1 MTRRSSPPRL
11 VVRTSV
17 ATLATVAVL
26 LSAVFVVVTL
36 DVRER
41 VRAEVTD
48 KLEARLRVLSALE
61 DRRGDELAS
70 QVAMLAENS
79 TLKAALDIYQSEM
92 ATSKHA
98 NKYELVSTVTRELE
112 KIAARVKPD
121 ILAVTDASGRTV
133 AAAGRLKAAWP
144 DSMPSSDEGSSRFVS
159 LGAGA
164 YRLAGADVVLQDTI
178 LGRLQLGTA
187 LDKEYARELSALSGA
202 ATLIATSETV
212 LTTTL
217 PPAVAASLTPDVLR
231 SLSSSRVARLGDSE
245 YAVRELLQER
255 DAGVY
260 VLDSIDAAS
269 APALMKAGRTI
280 FVMALATFAL
290 AGLASVWLA
299 RTLARPIDSLS
310 RSLEQ
315 MTRERAFDEPL
326 PKTGF
331 SREIDALTASFNEM
345 MSAIRVAEGE
355 TRSAYVGTIRALAM
369 TLDARDP
376 YTAGHSERVSALS
389 VAVGRHMALSEDD
402 VEVLRLGALLHD
414 IGKVGVPDDVLRKPG
429 ALTAE
434 EFEAIKLHP
443 DTRGPH
449 PPQRP
454 VPRAAHP
461 HRRAAPRAA
470 GRQRLSAPVPR
481 RGNPAARPDRPRH
494 RRLRRD
500 DERARLSPGAFDR
513 RGAARAL
520 AVRRRRVRRRSRA
533 GAGRGA
539 AVNRAVLRNRPTS
552 WKRSTGAGHFIERL
566 MTRTLF
572 PTRSVLVACTTVLA
586 LSLAPTR
593 ASAQPPT
600 SEPWAVEAVVSGSS
614 DSHGFDDPFLLF
626 DVTGTGRVR
635 EGLDIIVRPYA
646 HRLTGGDWTFEM
658 YQLQVRY
665 VAPTRVPLRFDAGI
679 IASPLGLNTLELL
692 PSKNPT
698 IGAPF
703 FYFAPLPRF
712 DTRYEGVQL
721 ISGGYP
727 LGAIASSSGAH
738 WDARAGITDQSPTRK
753 RNVLRV
759 PGPCRR
765 TAGPRR
771 RRLHACSREPA
782 SAPASRA
789 ARTASLRLSRRRP
802 QSPERDATMVTVEG
816 EYAIGYTRVT
826 GEWIRDA
833 FDATG
838 RARGRAWIQPDGDA
852 HAHTALVRRR
862 PRQSRLVTGHHTCAG
877 ESSPGR
883 IVR

>member
-1 MTRRSSPPRL
+1 MTRPSSPPRL

-92 ATSKHA
+92 ATSKHT

-112 KIAARVKPD
+112 KIAARVRPD

-164 YRLAGADVVLQDTI
+164 YRLASADVGLQDTI

-231 SLSSSRVARLGDSE
+231 SLSSSRVARLGDGE

-269 APALMKAGRTI
+269 APALLKASRTI
-280 FVMALATFAL
+280 FVMALVTFAV

-331 SREIDALTASFNEM
+331 SREIDALTSSFNEM
-345 MSAIRVAEGE
+345 MSAIRVAEGD

-389 VAVGRHMALSEDD
+389 VAVGRHLGLSEDD

-443 DTRGPH
+443 TLGARILRSVPFLAPH
-449 PPQRP
+449 IPI
-454 VPRAAHP
+454 VELH
-461 HRRAAPRAA
+461 HE
-470 GRQRLSAPVPR
+470 
-481 RGNPAARPDRPRH
+481 RPD
-494 RRLRRD
+494 
-500 DERARLSPGAFDR
+500 
-513 RGAARAL
+513 
-520 AVRRRRVRRRSRA
+520 
-533 GAGRGA
+533 
-539 AVNRAVLRNRPTS
+539 
-552 WKRSTGAGHFIERL
+552 
-566 MTRTLF
+566 
-572 PTRSVLVACTTVLA
+572 
-586 LSLAPTR
+586 
-593 ASAQPPT
+593 
-600 SEPWAVEAVVSGSS
+600 GS
-614 DSHGFDDPFLLF
+614 
-626 DVTGTGRVR
+626 
-635 EGLDIIVRPYA
+635 
-646 HRLTGGDWTFEM
+646 
-658 YQLQVRY
+658 
-665 VAPTRVPLRFDAGI
+665 
-679 IASPLGLNTLELL
+679 
-692 PSKNPT
+692 
-698 IGAPF
+698 
-703 FYFAPLPRF
+703 
-712 DTRYEGVQL
+712 
-721 ISGGYP
+721 GYP
-727 LGAIASSSGAH
+727 HQFRGEEIPLL
-738 WDARAGITDQSPTRK
+738 ARI
-753 RNVLRV
+753 V
-759 PGPCRR
+759 
-765 TAGPRR
+765 
-771 RRLHACSREPA
+771 H
-782 SAPASRA
+782 
-789 ARTASLRLSRRRP
+789 
-802 QSPERDATMVTVEG
+802 VT
-816 EYAIGYTRVT
+816 
-826 GEWIRDA
+826 DA
-833 FDATG
+833 FDAMTSA
-838 RARGRAWIQPDGDA
+838 RAYRGARSTAEALRELWRCAGAEFDA
-852 HAHTALVRRR
+852 EVVQALAGALPSIELSSAIDPRPGSVRLALV
-862 PRQSRLVTGHHTCAG
+862 T
-877 ESSPGR
+877 SSSGS
-883 IVR
+883 

>member
-1 MTRRSSPPRL
+1 VTRPSSPPRL

-92 ATSKHA
+92 ATSKHT

-112 KIAARVKPD
+112 KIAARVRPD

-164 YRLAGADVVLQDTI
+164 YRLASADVGLQDTV

-231 SLSSSRVARLGDSE
+231 SLSSSRVARLGDGE

-269 APALMKAGRTI
+269 APALMKASRTI
-280 FVMALATFAL
+280 FVMALVTFAV

-331 SREIDALTASFNEM
+331 SREIDALTSSFNEM
-345 MSAIRVAEGE
+345 MSAIRVAEGD

-389 VAVGRHMALSEDD
+389 VAVGRHLGLSEDD

-443 DTRGPH
+443 TLGARILRSVPFLAPH
-449 PPQRP
+449 IPI
-454 VPRAAHP
+454 VELH
-461 HRRAAPRAA
+461 HE
-470 GRQRLSAPVPR
+470 
-481 RGNPAARPDRPRH
+481 RPD
-494 RRLRRD
+494 
-500 DERARLSPGAFDR
+500 
-513 RGAARAL
+513 
-520 AVRRRRVRRRSRA
+520 
-533 GAGRGA
+533 
-539 AVNRAVLRNRPTS
+539 
-552 WKRSTGAGHFIERL
+552 
-566 MTRTLF
+566 
-572 PTRSVLVACTTVLA
+572 
-586 LSLAPTR
+586 
-593 ASAQPPT
+593 
-600 SEPWAVEAVVSGSS
+600 GS
-614 DSHGFDDPFLLF
+614 
-626 DVTGTGRVR
+626 
-635 EGLDIIVRPYA
+635 
-646 HRLTGGDWTFEM
+646 
-658 YQLQVRY
+658 
-665 VAPTRVPLRFDAGI
+665 
-679 IASPLGLNTLELL
+679 
-692 PSKNPT
+692 
-698 IGAPF
+698 
-703 FYFAPLPRF
+703 
-712 DTRYEGVQL
+712 
-721 ISGGYP
+721 GYP
-727 LGAIASSSGAH
+727 HQFRGEEIPLL
-738 WDARAGITDQSPTRK
+738 ARI
-753 RNVLRV
+753 V
-759 PGPCRR
+759 
-765 TAGPRR
+765 
-771 RRLHACSREPA
+771 H
-782 SAPASRA
+782 
-789 ARTASLRLSRRRP
+789 
-802 QSPERDATMVTVEG
+802 VT
-816 EYAIGYTRVT
+816 
-826 GEWIRDA
+826 DA
-833 FDATG
+833 FDAMTSA
-838 RARGRAWIQPDGDA
+838 RAYRGARSTAEALRELWRCAGAEFDA
-852 HAHTALVRRR
+852 EVVQALAGALPSIELSSAIDPRPGSVRLALV
-862 PRQSRLVTGHHTCAG
+862 T
-877 ESSPGR
+877 SSSGS
-883 IVR
+883 

>member
-1 MTRRSSPPRL
+1 MTRRSTPPRL

-26 LSAVFVVVTL
+26 LTAVFVVVTL
-36 DVRER
+36 NVRER

-112 KIAARVKPD
+112 KIAARLKPD

-164 YRLAGADVVLQDTI
+164 YRLAGADVGLQDTI

-187 LDKEYARELSALSGA
+187 LDTEYARELSALSGA
-202 ATLIATSETV
+202 ATLIATSQTV

-231 SLSSSRVARLGDSE
+231 SLSSSRVARLGESE

-280 FVMALATFAL
+280 FIMALATFAL

-345 MSAIRVAEGE
+345 MSAIRVAEGD

-369 TLDARDP
+369 LLDARDP

-389 VAVGRHMALSEDD
+389 VAVGRQLELSEDD

-443 DTRGPH
+443 ALGARILRSVPFLAPH
-449 PPQRP
+449 IPI
-454 VPRAAHP
+454 VELH
-461 HRRAAPRAA
+461 HE
-470 GRQRLSAPVPR
+470 
-481 RGNPAARPDRPRH
+481 RPD
-494 RRLRRD
+494 
-500 DERARLSPGAFDR
+500 
-513 RGAARAL
+513 
-520 AVRRRRVRRRSRA
+520 
-533 GAGRGA
+533 
-539 AVNRAVLRNRPTS
+539 
-552 WKRSTGAGHFIERL
+552 
-566 MTRTLF
+566 
-572 PTRSVLVACTTVLA
+572 
-586 LSLAPTR
+586 
-593 ASAQPPT
+593 
-600 SEPWAVEAVVSGSS
+600 GS
-614 DSHGFDDPFLLF
+614 
-626 DVTGTGRVR
+626 
-635 EGLDIIVRPYA
+635 
-646 HRLTGGDWTFEM
+646 
-658 YQLQVRY
+658 
-665 VAPTRVPLRFDAGI
+665 
-679 IASPLGLNTLELL
+679 
-692 PSKNPT
+692 
-698 IGAPF
+698 
-703 FYFAPLPRF
+703 
-712 DTRYEGVQL
+712 
-721 ISGGYP
+721 GYP
-727 LGAIASSSGAH
+727 HQFRGEEIPLL
-738 WDARAGITDQSPTRK
+738 ARI
-753 RNVLRV
+753 V
-759 PGPCRR
+759 
-765 TAGPRR
+765 
-771 RRLHACSREPA
+771 H
-782 SAPASRA
+782 
-789 ARTASLRLSRRRP
+789 
-802 QSPERDATMVTVEG
+802 VT
-816 EYAIGYTRVT
+816 
-826 GEWIRDA
+826 DA
-833 FDATG
+833 FDAMTSA
-838 RARGRAWIQPDGDA
+838 RAYRPARSTAEALRELWRCAGAEFDA
-852 HAHTALVRRR
+852 EVVQALAGALPSIELSSATDSRPGSVRLT
-862 PRQSRLVTGHHTCAG
+862 LVT
-877 ESSPGR
+877 SSSGS
-883 IVR
+883 

>member
-1 MTRRSSPPRL
+1 M
-11 VVRTSV
+11 RTSV

-92 ATSKHA
+92 ATSKHT

-112 KIAARVKPD
+112 KIAARVRPD

-164 YRLAGADVVLQDTI
+164 YRLASADVGLQDTI

-231 SLSSSRVARLGDSE
+231 SLSSSRVARLGDGE

-269 APALMKAGRTI
+269 APALMKASRTI
-280 FVMALATFAL
+280 FVMALATFAV

-331 SREIDALTASFNEM
+331 SREIDALTSSFNEM
-345 MSAIRVAEGE
+345 MSAIRVAEGD

-389 VAVGRHMALSEDD
+389 VAVGRHLELSEDD

-443 DTRGPH
+443 ALGARILRSVPFLAPH
-449 PPQRP
+449 IPI
-454 VPRAAHP
+454 VELH
-461 HRRAAPRAA
+461 HE
-470 GRQRLSAPVPR
+470 
-481 RGNPAARPDRPRH
+481 RPD
-494 RRLRRD
+494 
-500 DERARLSPGAFDR
+500 
-513 RGAARAL
+513 
-520 AVRRRRVRRRSRA
+520 
-533 GAGRGA
+533 
-539 AVNRAVLRNRPTS
+539 
-552 WKRSTGAGHFIERL
+552 
-566 MTRTLF
+566 
-572 PTRSVLVACTTVLA
+572 
-586 LSLAPTR
+586 
-593 ASAQPPT
+593 
-600 SEPWAVEAVVSGSS
+600 GS
-614 DSHGFDDPFLLF
+614 
-626 DVTGTGRVR
+626 
-635 EGLDIIVRPYA
+635 
-646 HRLTGGDWTFEM
+646 
-658 YQLQVRY
+658 
-665 VAPTRVPLRFDAGI
+665 
-679 IASPLGLNTLELL
+679 
-692 PSKNPT
+692 
-698 IGAPF
+698 
-703 FYFAPLPRF
+703 
-712 DTRYEGVQL
+712 
-721 ISGGYP
+721 GYP
-727 LGAIASSSGAH
+727 HQFRGEEIPLL
-738 WDARAGITDQSPTRK
+738 ARI
-753 RNVLRV
+753 V
-759 PGPCRR
+759 
-765 TAGPRR
+765 
-771 RRLHACSREPA
+771 H
-782 SAPASRA
+782 
-789 ARTASLRLSRRRP
+789 
-802 QSPERDATMVTVEG
+802 VT
-816 EYAIGYTRVT
+816 
-826 GEWIRDA
+826 DA
-833 FDATG
+833 FDAMTSA
-838 RARGRAWIQPDGDA
+838 RAYRGARSTAEALRELWRCAGAEFDA
-852 HAHTALVRRR
+852 EVVQALAGALPSIELSSAIDSRPGSVRLALV
-862 PRQSRLVTGHHTCAG
+862 T
-877 ESSPGR
+877 SSSGS
-883 IVR
+883 

>member
-1 MTRRSSPPRL
+1 VTRPSSPPRL

-92 ATSKHA
+92 ATSKHT

-112 KIAARVKPD
+112 KIAARVRPD

-164 YRLAGADVVLQDTI
+164 YRLASADVGLQDTI

-231 SLSSSRVARLGDSE
+231 SLSSSRVARLGDGE

-269 APALMKAGRTI
+269 APALMKASRTI
-280 FVMALATFAL
+280 FVMALVTFAV

-331 SREIDALTASFNEM
+331 SREIDALTSSFNEM
-345 MSAIRVAEGE
+345 MSAIRVAEGD

-389 VAVGRHMALSEDD
+389 VAVGRHLGLSEDD

-443 DTRGPH
+443 TLGARILRSVPFLAPH
-449 PPQRP
+449 IPI
-454 VPRAAHP
+454 VELH
-461 HRRAAPRAA
+461 HE
-470 GRQRLSAPVPR
+470 
-481 RGNPAARPDRPRH
+481 RPD
-494 RRLRRD
+494 
-500 DERARLSPGAFDR
+500 
-513 RGAARAL
+513 
-520 AVRRRRVRRRSRA
+520 
-533 GAGRGA
+533 
-539 AVNRAVLRNRPTS
+539 
-552 WKRSTGAGHFIERL
+552 
-566 MTRTLF
+566 
-572 PTRSVLVACTTVLA
+572 
-586 LSLAPTR
+586 
-593 ASAQPPT
+593 
-600 SEPWAVEAVVSGSS
+600 GS
-614 DSHGFDDPFLLF
+614 
-626 DVTGTGRVR
+626 
-635 EGLDIIVRPYA
+635 
-646 HRLTGGDWTFEM
+646 
-658 YQLQVRY
+658 
-665 VAPTRVPLRFDAGI
+665 
-679 IASPLGLNTLELL
+679 
-692 PSKNPT
+692 
-698 IGAPF
+698 
-703 FYFAPLPRF
+703 
-712 DTRYEGVQL
+712 
-721 ISGGYP
+721 GYP
-727 LGAIASSSGAH
+727 HQFRGEEIPLL
-738 WDARAGITDQSPTRK
+738 ARI
-753 RNVLRV
+753 V
-759 PGPCRR
+759 
-765 TAGPRR
+765 
-771 RRLHACSREPA
+771 H
-782 SAPASRA
+782 
-789 ARTASLRLSRRRP
+789 
-802 QSPERDATMVTVEG
+802 VT
-816 EYAIGYTRVT
+816 
-826 GEWIRDA
+826 DA
-833 FDATG
+833 FDAMTSA
-838 RARGRAWIQPDGDA
+838 RAYRGARSTAEALRELWRCAGAEFDA
-852 HAHTALVRRR
+852 EVVQALAGALPSIELSSAIDPRPGSVRLALV
-862 PRQSRLVTGHHTCAG
+862 T
-877 ESSPGR
+877 SSSGS
-883 IVR
+883 

>member
-26 LSAVFVVVTL
+26 LSAVFVFVTL

-92 ATSKHA
+92 ATSKHS

-112 KIAARVKPD
+112 KIAARVRPD

-159 LGAGA
+159 LGTGA
-164 YRLAGADVVLQDTI
+164 YRLASAEVGLQDTI

-231 SLSSSRVARLGDSE
+231 SLSSSRVARLGDTE

-269 APALMKAGRTI
+269 APALMKASRTI
-280 FVMALATFAL
+280 LIMALATFAL

-310 RSLEQ
+310 RSLEE

-331 SREIDALTASFNEM
+331 SREIDALTSSFNEM
-345 MSAIRVAEGE
+345 MAAIRVAEGD

-389 VAVGRHMALSEDD
+389 VAVGRHLELSEDD

-414 IGKVGVPDDVLRKPG
+414 IGKVGVPDEVLRKPG

-443 DTRGPH
+443 TLGARILRSVPFLAPH
-449 PPQRP
+449 IPI
-454 VPRAAHP
+454 VELH
-461 HRRAAPRAA
+461 HE
-470 GRQRLSAPVPR
+470 
-481 RGNPAARPDRPRH
+481 RPD
-494 RRLRRD
+494 
-500 DERARLSPGAFDR
+500 
-513 RGAARAL
+513 
-520 AVRRRRVRRRSRA
+520 
-533 GAGRGA
+533 
-539 AVNRAVLRNRPTS
+539 
-552 WKRSTGAGHFIERL
+552 
-566 MTRTLF
+566 
-572 PTRSVLVACTTVLA
+572 
-586 LSLAPTR
+586 
-593 ASAQPPT
+593 
-600 SEPWAVEAVVSGSS
+600 GS
-614 DSHGFDDPFLLF
+614 
-626 DVTGTGRVR
+626 
-635 EGLDIIVRPYA
+635 
-646 HRLTGGDWTFEM
+646 
-658 YQLQVRY
+658 
-665 VAPTRVPLRFDAGI
+665 
-679 IASPLGLNTLELL
+679 
-692 PSKNPT
+692 
-698 IGAPF
+698 
-703 FYFAPLPRF
+703 
-712 DTRYEGVQL
+712 
-721 ISGGYP
+721 GYP
-727 LGAIASSSGAH
+727 HQFRGEEIPLL
-738 WDARAGITDQSPTRK
+738 ARI
-753 RNVLRV
+753 V
-759 PGPCRR
+759 
-765 TAGPRR
+765 
-771 RRLHACSREPA
+771 H
-782 SAPASRA
+782 
-789 ARTASLRLSRRRP
+789 
-802 QSPERDATMVTVEG
+802 VT
-816 EYAIGYTRVT
+816 
-826 GEWIRDA
+826 DA
-833 FDATG
+833 FDAMTSARAYRPG
-838 RARGRAWIQPDGDA
+838 RSTAEALRELWRCAGAEFDA
-852 HAHTALVRRR
+852 EVVQALAGTLPSIELSSAIDPR
-862 PRQSRLVTGHHTCAG
+862 PGSRLTLVTT
-877 ESSPGR
+877 SSGS
-883 IVR
+883 

>member
-1 MTRRSSPPRL
+1 MTRPSSPPRL

-92 ATSKHA
+92 ATSKHT

-112 KIAARVKPD
+112 KIAARVRPD

-164 YRLAGADVVLQDTI
+164 YRLASADVGLQDTV

-231 SLSSSRVARLGDSE
+231 SLSSSRVARLGDGE

-269 APALMKAGRTI
+269 APALMKASRTI
-280 FVMALATFAL
+280 FVMALVTFAV

-331 SREIDALTASFNEM
+331 SREIDALTSSFNEM
-345 MSAIRVAEGE
+345 MSAIRVAEGD

-389 VAVGRHMALSEDD
+389 VAVGRHLGLSEDD

-443 DTRGPH
+443 TLGARILRSVPFLAPH
-449 PPQRP
+449 IPI
-454 VPRAAHP
+454 VELH
-461 HRRAAPRAA
+461 HE
-470 GRQRLSAPVPR
+470 
-481 RGNPAARPDRPRH
+481 RPD
-494 RRLRRD
+494 
-500 DERARLSPGAFDR
+500 
-513 RGAARAL
+513 
-520 AVRRRRVRRRSRA
+520 
-533 GAGRGA
+533 
-539 AVNRAVLRNRPTS
+539 
-552 WKRSTGAGHFIERL
+552 
-566 MTRTLF
+566 
-572 PTRSVLVACTTVLA
+572 
-586 LSLAPTR
+586 
-593 ASAQPPT
+593 
-600 SEPWAVEAVVSGSS
+600 GS
-614 DSHGFDDPFLLF
+614 
-626 DVTGTGRVR
+626 
-635 EGLDIIVRPYA
+635 
-646 HRLTGGDWTFEM
+646 
-658 YQLQVRY
+658 
-665 VAPTRVPLRFDAGI
+665 
-679 IASPLGLNTLELL
+679 
-692 PSKNPT
+692 
-698 IGAPF
+698 
-703 FYFAPLPRF
+703 
-712 DTRYEGVQL
+712 
-721 ISGGYP
+721 GYP
-727 LGAIASSSGAH
+727 HQFRGEEIPLL
-738 WDARAGITDQSPTRK
+738 ARI
-753 RNVLRV
+753 V
-759 PGPCRR
+759 
-765 TAGPRR
+765 
-771 RRLHACSREPA
+771 H
-782 SAPASRA
+782 
-789 ARTASLRLSRRRP
+789 
-802 QSPERDATMVTVEG
+802 VT
-816 EYAIGYTRVT
+816 
-826 GEWIRDA
+826 DA
-833 FDATG
+833 FDAMTSA
-838 RARGRAWIQPDGDA
+838 RAYRGARSTAEALRELWRCAGAEFDA
-852 HAHTALVRRR
+852 EVVQALAGALPSIELSSAIDPRPGSVRLALV
-862 PRQSRLVTGHHTCAG
+862 T
-877 ESSPGR
+877 SSSGS
-883 IVR
+883 

>member
-1 MTRRSSPPRL
+1 MTRPSSPPRL

-92 ATSKHA
+92 ATSKHT

-112 KIAARVKPD
+112 KIAARVRPD

-164 YRLAGADVVLQDTI
+164 YRLASADVGLQDTI

-231 SLSSSRVARLGDSE
+231 SLSSSRVARLGDGE

-269 APALMKAGRTI
+269 APALMKASRTI
-280 FVMALATFAL
+280 FVMALATFAV

-331 SREIDALTASFNEM
+331 SREIDALTSSFNEM
-345 MSAIRVAEGE
+345 MSAIRVAEGD

-389 VAVGRHMALSEDD
+389 VAVGRHLGLSEDD

-443 DTRGPH
+443 TLGARILRSVPFLAPHIPIVELHHERPDGSGYPHQFRGEEIPLLA
-449 PPQRP
+449 Q
-454 VPRAAHP
+454 
-461 HRRAAPRAA
+461 
-470 GRQRLSAPVPR
+470 
-481 RGNPAARPDRPRH
+481 DRPRH

-500 DERARLSPGAFDR
+500 DERARLSRSAFDR
-513 RGAARAL
+513 RGAPRAL
-520 AVRRRRVRRRSRA
+520 AVCRRRVRRRSRA
-533 GAGRGA
+533 GARRGA

-593 ASAQPPT
+593 ASAQPAT
-600 SEPWAVEAVVSGSS
+600 SEPWAVEAVVSGSA
-614 DSHGFDDPFLLF
+614 DSHGFDDPFFLF
-626 DVTGTGRVR
+626 DVTGTGR
-635 EGLDIIVRPYA
+635 RP
-646 HRLTGGDWTFEM
+646 
-658 YQLQVRY
+658 
-665 VAPTRVPLRFDAGI
+665 
-679 IASPLGLNTLELL
+679 
-692 PSKNPT
+692 
-698 IGAPF
+698 
-703 FYFAPLPRF
+703 
-712 DTRYEGVQL
+712 
-721 ISGGYP
+721 
-727 LGAIASSSGAH
+727 
-738 WDARAGITDQSPTRK
+738 
-753 RNVLRV
+753 
-759 PGPCRR
+759 
-765 TAGPRR
+765 
-771 RRLHACSREPA
+771 
-782 SAPASRA
+782 
-789 ARTASLRLSRRRP
+789 
-802 QSPERDATMVTVEG
+802 
-816 EYAIGYTRVT
+816 
-826 GEWIRDA
+826 
-833 FDATG
+833 
-838 RARGRAWIQPDGDA
+838 
-852 HAHTALVRRR
+852 
-862 PRQSRLVTGHHTCAG
+862 
-877 ESSPGR
+877 
-883 IVR
+883 

>member
-1 MTRRSSPPRL
+1 MTRPSSPPRL

-92 ATSKHA
+92 ATSKHT

-112 KIAARVKPD
+112 KIAARVRPD

-164 YRLAGADVVLQDTI
+164 YRLASADVGLQDTI

-231 SLSSSRVARLGDSE
+231 SLSSSRVARLGDGE

-269 APALMKAGRTI
+269 APALMKASRTI
-280 FVMALATFAL
+280 FVMALATFAV

-331 SREIDALTASFNEM
+331 SREIDALTSSFNEM
-345 MSAIRVAEGE
+345 MSAIRVAEGD

-389 VAVGRHMALSEDD
+389 VAVGRHLGLSEDD

-443 DTRGPH
+443 TLGARILRSVPFLAPH
-449 PPQRP
+449 IPI
-454 VPRAAHP
+454 VELH
-461 HRRAAPRAA
+461 HE
-470 GRQRLSAPVPR
+470 
-481 RGNPAARPDRPRH
+481 RPD
-494 RRLRRD
+494 
-500 DERARLSPGAFDR
+500 
-513 RGAARAL
+513 
-520 AVRRRRVRRRSRA
+520 
-533 GAGRGA
+533 
-539 AVNRAVLRNRPTS
+539 
-552 WKRSTGAGHFIERL
+552 
-566 MTRTLF
+566 
-572 PTRSVLVACTTVLA
+572 
-586 LSLAPTR
+586 
-593 ASAQPPT
+593 
-600 SEPWAVEAVVSGSS
+600 GS
-614 DSHGFDDPFLLF
+614 
-626 DVTGTGRVR
+626 
-635 EGLDIIVRPYA
+635 
-646 HRLTGGDWTFEM
+646 
-658 YQLQVRY
+658 
-665 VAPTRVPLRFDAGI
+665 
-679 IASPLGLNTLELL
+679 
-692 PSKNPT
+692 
-698 IGAPF
+698 
-703 FYFAPLPRF
+703 
-712 DTRYEGVQL
+712 
-721 ISGGYP
+721 GYP
-727 LGAIASSSGAH
+727 HQFRGEEIPLL
-738 WDARAGITDQSPTRK
+738 ARI
-753 RNVLRV
+753 V
-759 PGPCRR
+759 
-765 TAGPRR
+765 
-771 RRLHACSREPA
+771 H
-782 SAPASRA
+782 
-789 ARTASLRLSRRRP
+789 
-802 QSPERDATMVTVEG
+802 VT
-816 EYAIGYTRVT
+816 
-826 GEWIRDA
+826 DA
-833 FDATG
+833 FDAMTSA
-838 RARGRAWIQPDGDA
+838 RAYRGARSTAEALRELWRCAGAEFDA
-852 HAHTALVRRR
+852 EVVQALAGALPSIELSSAIDPRPGSVRLALV
-862 PRQSRLVTGHHTCAG
+862 T
-877 ESSPGR
+877 SSSGS
-883 IVR
+883 

>member
-1 MTRRSSPPRL
+1 MTRPSSPPRL

-92 ATSKHA
+92 ATSKHT
-98 NKYELVSTVTRELE
+98 NKYELVSTVARELE
-112 KIAARVKPD
+112 KIAARVRPD

-164 YRLAGADVVLQDTI
+164 YRLASADVGLQDTI

-231 SLSSSRVARLGDSE
+231 SLSSSRVARLGDGE

-269 APALMKAGRTI
+269 APALMNASRTI
-280 FVMALATFAL
+280 FVMALATFAV

-299 RTLARPIDSLS
+299 RTLARPIDSLY

-331 SREIDALTASFNEM
+331 SREIDALTSSFNEM
-345 MSAIRVAEGE
+345 MSAIRVAEGD

-389 VAVGRHMALSEDD
+389 VAVGRHLGLSEDD

-443 DTRGPH
+443 TLGARILRSVPFLAPH
-449 PPQRP
+449 IPI
-454 VPRAAHP
+454 VELH
-461 HRRAAPRAA
+461 HE
-470 GRQRLSAPVPR
+470 
-481 RGNPAARPDRPRH
+481 RPD
-494 RRLRRD
+494 
-500 DERARLSPGAFDR
+500 
-513 RGAARAL
+513 
-520 AVRRRRVRRRSRA
+520 
-533 GAGRGA
+533 
-539 AVNRAVLRNRPTS
+539 
-552 WKRSTGAGHFIERL
+552 
-566 MTRTLF
+566 
-572 PTRSVLVACTTVLA
+572 
-586 LSLAPTR
+586 
-593 ASAQPPT
+593 
-600 SEPWAVEAVVSGSS
+600 GS
-614 DSHGFDDPFLLF
+614 
-626 DVTGTGRVR
+626 
-635 EGLDIIVRPYA
+635 
-646 HRLTGGDWTFEM
+646 
-658 YQLQVRY
+658 
-665 VAPTRVPLRFDAGI
+665 
-679 IASPLGLNTLELL
+679 
-692 PSKNPT
+692 
-698 IGAPF
+698 
-703 FYFAPLPRF
+703 
-712 DTRYEGVQL
+712 
-721 ISGGYP
+721 GYP
-727 LGAIASSSGAH
+727 HQFRGEEIPLL
-738 WDARAGITDQSPTRK
+738 ARI
-753 RNVLRV
+753 V
-759 PGPCRR
+759 
-765 TAGPRR
+765 
-771 RRLHACSREPA
+771 H
-782 SAPASRA
+782 
-789 ARTASLRLSRRRP
+789 
-802 QSPERDATMVTVEG
+802 VT
-816 EYAIGYTRVT
+816 
-826 GEWIRDA
+826 DA
-833 FDATG
+833 FDAMTSA
-838 RARGRAWIQPDGDA
+838 RAYRGARSTAEALRELWRCAGAEFDA
-852 HAHTALVRRR
+852 EVVQALAGALPSIELSSAIDPRPGSARLALV
-862 PRQSRLVTGHHTCAG
+862 T
-877 ESSPGR
+877 SSSGS
-883 IVR
+883 

>member
-1 MTRRSSPPRL
+1 MTRPSSPPRL

-92 ATSKHA
+92 ATSKHT

-112 KIAARVKPD
+112 KIAARVRPD

-164 YRLAGADVVLQDTI
+164 YRLASADVGLQDTI

-231 SLSSSRVARLGDSE
+231 GLSSSRVARLGDGE

-255 DAGVY
+255 NAGVY

-269 APALMKAGRTI
+269 APALMKASRTI
-280 FVMALATFAL
+280 FVMALATFAV

-331 SREIDALTASFNEM
+331 SREIDALTSSFNEM
-345 MSAIRVAEGE
+345 MSAIRVAEGD

-389 VAVGRHMALSEDD
+389 VAVGRHLGLSEDD

-443 DTRGPH
+443 TLGARILRSVPFLAPH
-449 PPQRP
+449 IPI
-454 VPRAAHP
+454 VELH
-461 HRRAAPRAA
+461 HE
-470 GRQRLSAPVPR
+470 
-481 RGNPAARPDRPRH
+481 RPD
-494 RRLRRD
+494 
-500 DERARLSPGAFDR
+500 
-513 RGAARAL
+513 
-520 AVRRRRVRRRSRA
+520 
-533 GAGRGA
+533 
-539 AVNRAVLRNRPTS
+539 
-552 WKRSTGAGHFIERL
+552 
-566 MTRTLF
+566 
-572 PTRSVLVACTTVLA
+572 
-586 LSLAPTR
+586 
-593 ASAQPPT
+593 
-600 SEPWAVEAVVSGSS
+600 GS
-614 DSHGFDDPFLLF
+614 
-626 DVTGTGRVR
+626 
-635 EGLDIIVRPYA
+635 
-646 HRLTGGDWTFEM
+646 
-658 YQLQVRY
+658 
-665 VAPTRVPLRFDAGI
+665 
-679 IASPLGLNTLELL
+679 
-692 PSKNPT
+692 
-698 IGAPF
+698 
-703 FYFAPLPRF
+703 
-712 DTRYEGVQL
+712 
-721 ISGGYP
+721 GYP
-727 LGAIASSSGAH
+727 HQFRGEEIPLL
-738 WDARAGITDQSPTRK
+738 ARI
-753 RNVLRV
+753 V
-759 PGPCRR
+759 
-765 TAGPRR
+765 
-771 RRLHACSREPA
+771 H
-782 SAPASRA
+782 
-789 ARTASLRLSRRRP
+789 
-802 QSPERDATMVTVEG
+802 VT
-816 EYAIGYTRVT
+816 
-826 GEWIRDA
+826 DA
-833 FDATG
+833 FDAMTSA
-838 RARGRAWIQPDGDA
+838 RAYRGARSTAEALRELWRCAGAEFDA
-852 HAHTALVRRR
+852 EVVQALAGALPSIELSSAIDPRPGSVRLALV
-862 PRQSRLVTGHHTCAG
+862 T
-877 ESSPGR
+877 SSSGS
-883 IVR
+883 

>member
-1 MTRRSSPPRL
+1 VTRRSTPPRL

-26 LSAVFVVVTL
+26 LTAVFVVVTL
-36 DVRER
+36 NVRER

-112 KIAARVKPD
+112 KIAARLKPD

-164 YRLAGADVVLQDTI
+164 YRLAGADVGLQDTI

-187 LDKEYARELSALSGA
+187 LDTEYARELSALSGA
-202 ATLIATSETV
+202 ATLIATSQTV

-231 SLSSSRVARLGDSE
+231 SLSSSRVARLGESE

-280 FVMALATFAL
+280 FIMALATFAL

-345 MSAIRVAEGE
+345 MSAIRVAEGD

-369 TLDARDP
+369 LLDARDP

-389 VAVGRHMALSEDD
+389 VAVGRQLELSEDD

-443 DTRGPH
+443 ALGARILRRVPFLAPH
-449 PPQRP
+449 IPI
-454 VPRAAHP
+454 VELH
-461 HRRAAPRAA
+461 HE
-470 GRQRLSAPVPR
+470 
-481 RGNPAARPDRPRH
+481 RPD
-494 RRLRRD
+494 
-500 DERARLSPGAFDR
+500 
-513 RGAARAL
+513 
-520 AVRRRRVRRRSRA
+520 
-533 GAGRGA
+533 
-539 AVNRAVLRNRPTS
+539 
-552 WKRSTGAGHFIERL
+552 
-566 MTRTLF
+566 
-572 PTRSVLVACTTVLA
+572 
-586 LSLAPTR
+586 
-593 ASAQPPT
+593 
-600 SEPWAVEAVVSGSS
+600 GS
-614 DSHGFDDPFLLF
+614 
-626 DVTGTGRVR
+626 
-635 EGLDIIVRPYA
+635 
-646 HRLTGGDWTFEM
+646 
-658 YQLQVRY
+658 
-665 VAPTRVPLRFDAGI
+665 
-679 IASPLGLNTLELL
+679 
-692 PSKNPT
+692 
-698 IGAPF
+698 
-703 FYFAPLPRF
+703 
-712 DTRYEGVQL
+712 
-721 ISGGYP
+721 GYP
-727 LGAIASSSGAH
+727 HQFRGEEIPLL
-738 WDARAGITDQSPTRK
+738 ARI
-753 RNVLRV
+753 V
-759 PGPCRR
+759 
-765 TAGPRR
+765 
-771 RRLHACSREPA
+771 H
-782 SAPASRA
+782 
-789 ARTASLRLSRRRP
+789 
-802 QSPERDATMVTVEG
+802 VT
-816 EYAIGYTRVT
+816 
-826 GEWIRDA
+826 DA
-833 FDATG
+833 FDAMTSA
-838 RARGRAWIQPDGDA
+838 RAYRPARSTAEALRELWRCAGAEFDA
-852 HAHTALVRRR
+852 EVVQALAGALPSIELSSATDSRPGSVRLT
-862 PRQSRLVTGHHTCAG
+862 LVT
-877 ESSPGR
+877 SSSGS
-883 IVR
+883 

>member
-1 MTRRSSPPRL
+1 VTRPSSPPRL

-41 VRAEVTD
+41 VRTEVTD

-92 ATSKHA
+92 ATSKHT

-112 KIAARVKPD
+112 KIAARVRPD

-164 YRLAGADVVLQDTI
+164 YRLASADVGLQDTI
-178 LGRLQLGTA
+178 LGKLQLGTA

-231 SLSSSRVARLGDSE
+231 SLSSSRVARLGDGE

-269 APALMKAGRTI
+269 APALMKASRTI
-280 FVMALATFAL
+280 FVMALATFAV

-331 SREIDALTASFNEM
+331 SREIDALTSSFNEM
-345 MSAIRVAEGE
+345 MSAIRVAEGD

-389 VAVGRHMALSEDD
+389 VAVGRHLGLSEDD

-443 DTRGPH
+443 TLGARILRSVPFLAPH
-449 PPQRP
+449 IPI
-454 VPRAAHP
+454 VELH
-461 HRRAAPRAA
+461 HE
-470 GRQRLSAPVPR
+470 
-481 RGNPAARPDRPRH
+481 RPD
-494 RRLRRD
+494 
-500 DERARLSPGAFDR
+500 
-513 RGAARAL
+513 
-520 AVRRRRVRRRSRA
+520 
-533 GAGRGA
+533 
-539 AVNRAVLRNRPTS
+539 
-552 WKRSTGAGHFIERL
+552 
-566 MTRTLF
+566 
-572 PTRSVLVACTTVLA
+572 
-586 LSLAPTR
+586 
-593 ASAQPPT
+593 
-600 SEPWAVEAVVSGSS
+600 GS
-614 DSHGFDDPFLLF
+614 
-626 DVTGTGRVR
+626 
-635 EGLDIIVRPYA
+635 
-646 HRLTGGDWTFEM
+646 
-658 YQLQVRY
+658 
-665 VAPTRVPLRFDAGI
+665 
-679 IASPLGLNTLELL
+679 
-692 PSKNPT
+692 
-698 IGAPF
+698 
-703 FYFAPLPRF
+703 
-712 DTRYEGVQL
+712 
-721 ISGGYP
+721 GYP
-727 LGAIASSSGAH
+727 HQFRGEEIPLL
-738 WDARAGITDQSPTRK
+738 ARI
-753 RNVLRV
+753 V
-759 PGPCRR
+759 
-765 TAGPRR
+765 
-771 RRLHACSREPA
+771 H
-782 SAPASRA
+782 
-789 ARTASLRLSRRRP
+789 
-802 QSPERDATMVTVEG
+802 VT
-816 EYAIGYTRVT
+816 
-826 GEWIRDA
+826 DA
-833 FDATG
+833 FDAMTSA
-838 RARGRAWIQPDGDA
+838 RAYRGARSTAEALRELWRCAGAEFDA
-852 HAHTALVRRR
+852 EVVQALAGALPSIELSSAIDPRPGSVRLALV
-862 PRQSRLVTGHHTCAG
+862 T
-877 ESSPGR
+877 SSSGS
-883 IVR
+883 

>member
-1 MTRRSSPPRL
+1 VTRVSSPPRL

-92 ATSKHA
+92 ATSKHT

-112 KIAARVKPD
+112 KIAARVRPD

-164 YRLAGADVVLQDTI
+164 YRLASADVGLQDTI

-231 SLSSSRVARLGDSE
+231 SLSSSRVARLGDGE

-269 APALMKAGRTI
+269 APALMKASRTI
-280 FVMALATFAL
+280 FVMALVTFAV

-331 SREIDALTASFNEM
+331 SREIDALTSSFNEM
-345 MSAIRVAEGE
+345 MSAIRVAEGD

-389 VAVGRHMALSEDD
+389 VAVGRHLELSEDE

-414 IGKVGVPDDVLRKPG
+414 IGKVGVPDDVLRKTG

-443 DTRGPH
+443 TLGARILRSVPFLAPH
-449 PPQRP
+449 IPI
-454 VPRAAHP
+454 VELH
-461 HRRAAPRAA
+461 HE
-470 GRQRLSAPVPR
+470 
-481 RGNPAARPDRPRH
+481 RPD
-494 RRLRRD
+494 
-500 DERARLSPGAFDR
+500 
-513 RGAARAL
+513 
-520 AVRRRRVRRRSRA
+520 
-533 GAGRGA
+533 
-539 AVNRAVLRNRPTS
+539 
-552 WKRSTGAGHFIERL
+552 
-566 MTRTLF
+566 
-572 PTRSVLVACTTVLA
+572 
-586 LSLAPTR
+586 
-593 ASAQPPT
+593 
-600 SEPWAVEAVVSGSS
+600 GS
-614 DSHGFDDPFLLF
+614 
-626 DVTGTGRVR
+626 
-635 EGLDIIVRPYA
+635 
-646 HRLTGGDWTFEM
+646 
-658 YQLQVRY
+658 
-665 VAPTRVPLRFDAGI
+665 
-679 IASPLGLNTLELL
+679 
-692 PSKNPT
+692 
-698 IGAPF
+698 
-703 FYFAPLPRF
+703 
-712 DTRYEGVQL
+712 
-721 ISGGYP
+721 GYP
-727 LGAIASSSGAH
+727 HQFRGEEIPLL
-738 WDARAGITDQSPTRK
+738 ARI
-753 RNVLRV
+753 V
-759 PGPCRR
+759 
-765 TAGPRR
+765 
-771 RRLHACSREPA
+771 H
-782 SAPASRA
+782 
-789 ARTASLRLSRRRP
+789 
-802 QSPERDATMVTVEG
+802 VT
-816 EYAIGYTRVT
+816 
-826 GEWIRDA
+826 DA
-833 FDATG
+833 FDAMTSA
-838 RARGRAWIQPDGDA
+838 RAYRGARSTAEALRELWRCAGAEFDA
-852 HAHTALVRRR
+852 EVVQALAGALPSIELSSAIDPRPGSVRLALV
-862 PRQSRLVTGHHTCAG
+862 T
-877 ESSPGR
+877 SSSGS
-883 IVR
+883 

>member
-26 LSAVFVVVTL
+26 LSAVFVFVTL

-92 ATSKHA
+92 ATSKHS

-112 KIAARVKPD
+112 KIAARVRPD

-159 LGAGA
+159 LGTGA
-164 YRLAGADVVLQDTI
+164 YRLASAEVGLQDTI

-231 SLSSSRVARLGDSE
+231 SLSSSRVARLGDTE

-269 APALMKAGRTI
+269 APALMKASRTI
-280 FVMALATFAL
+280 LIMALATFAL

-310 RSLEQ
+310 RSLEE

-331 SREIDALTASFNEM
+331 SREIDALTSSFNEM
-345 MSAIRVAEGE
+345 MAAIRVAEGD

-389 VAVGRHMALSEDD
+389 VAVGRHLELSEDD

-414 IGKVGVPDDVLRKPG
+414 IGKVGVPDEVLRKPG

-443 DTRGPH
+443 TLGARILRSVPFLAPH
-449 PPQRP
+449 IPI
-454 VPRAAHP
+454 VELH
-461 HRRAAPRAA
+461 HE
-470 GRQRLSAPVPR
+470 
-481 RGNPAARPDRPRH
+481 RPD
-494 RRLRRD
+494 
-500 DERARLSPGAFDR
+500 
-513 RGAARAL
+513 
-520 AVRRRRVRRRSRA
+520 
-533 GAGRGA
+533 
-539 AVNRAVLRNRPTS
+539 
-552 WKRSTGAGHFIERL
+552 
-566 MTRTLF
+566 
-572 PTRSVLVACTTVLA
+572 
-586 LSLAPTR
+586 
-593 ASAQPPT
+593 
-600 SEPWAVEAVVSGSS
+600 GS
-614 DSHGFDDPFLLF
+614 
-626 DVTGTGRVR
+626 
-635 EGLDIIVRPYA
+635 
-646 HRLTGGDWTFEM
+646 
-658 YQLQVRY
+658 
-665 VAPTRVPLRFDAGI
+665 
-679 IASPLGLNTLELL
+679 
-692 PSKNPT
+692 
-698 IGAPF
+698 
-703 FYFAPLPRF
+703 
-712 DTRYEGVQL
+712 
-721 ISGGYP
+721 GYP
-727 LGAIASSSGAH
+727 HQFRGEEIPLL
-738 WDARAGITDQSPTRK
+738 ARI
-753 RNVLRV
+753 V
-759 PGPCRR
+759 
-765 TAGPRR
+765 
-771 RRLHACSREPA
+771 H
-782 SAPASRA
+782 
-789 ARTASLRLSRRRP
+789 
-802 QSPERDATMVTVEG
+802 VT
-816 EYAIGYTRVT
+816 
-826 GEWIRDA
+826 DA
-833 FDATG
+833 FDAMTSARAYRPG
-838 RARGRAWIQPDGDA
+838 RSTAEALRELWRCAGAEFDA
-852 HAHTALVRRR
+852 EVVQALAGALPSIELSSAIDPR
-862 PRQSRLVTGHHTCAG
+862 PGSRLTLVTT
-877 ESSPGR
+877 SSGS
-883 IVR
+883 

>member
-1 MTRRSSPPRL
+1 VTRRSSPPRL

-26 LSAVFVVVTL
+26 LSAVFVFVTL

-92 ATSKHA
+92 ATSKHS

-112 KIAARVKPD
+112 KIAARVRPD

-159 LGAGA
+159 LGTGA
-164 YRLAGADVVLQDTI
+164 YRLASAEVGLQDTI

-231 SLSSSRVARLGDSE
+231 SLSSSRVARLGDTE

-269 APALMKAGRTI
+269 APALMKASRTI
-280 FVMALATFAL
+280 LIMALATFAL

-310 RSLEQ
+310 RSLEE

-331 SREIDALTASFNEM
+331 SREIDALTSSFNEM
-345 MSAIRVAEGE
+345 MAAIRVAEGD

-389 VAVGRHMALSEDD
+389 VAVGRHLELSEDD

-414 IGKVGVPDDVLRKPG
+414 IGKVGVPDEVLRKPG

-443 DTRGPH
+443 TLGARILRSVPFLAPH
-449 PPQRP
+449 IPI
-454 VPRAAHP
+454 VELH
-461 HRRAAPRAA
+461 HE
-470 GRQRLSAPVPR
+470 
-481 RGNPAARPDRPRH
+481 RPD
-494 RRLRRD
+494 
-500 DERARLSPGAFDR
+500 
-513 RGAARAL
+513 
-520 AVRRRRVRRRSRA
+520 
-533 GAGRGA
+533 
-539 AVNRAVLRNRPTS
+539 
-552 WKRSTGAGHFIERL
+552 
-566 MTRTLF
+566 
-572 PTRSVLVACTTVLA
+572 
-586 LSLAPTR
+586 
-593 ASAQPPT
+593 
-600 SEPWAVEAVVSGSS
+600 GS
-614 DSHGFDDPFLLF
+614 
-626 DVTGTGRVR
+626 
-635 EGLDIIVRPYA
+635 
-646 HRLTGGDWTFEM
+646 
-658 YQLQVRY
+658 
-665 VAPTRVPLRFDAGI
+665 
-679 IASPLGLNTLELL
+679 
-692 PSKNPT
+692 
-698 IGAPF
+698 
-703 FYFAPLPRF
+703 
-712 DTRYEGVQL
+712 
-721 ISGGYP
+721 GYP
-727 LGAIASSSGAH
+727 HQFRGEEIPLL
-738 WDARAGITDQSPTRK
+738 ARI
-753 RNVLRV
+753 V
-759 PGPCRR
+759 
-765 TAGPRR
+765 
-771 RRLHACSREPA
+771 H
-782 SAPASRA
+782 
-789 ARTASLRLSRRRP
+789 
-802 QSPERDATMVTVEG
+802 VT
-816 EYAIGYTRVT
+816 
-826 GEWIRDA
+826 DA
-833 FDATG
+833 FDAMTSARAYRPG
-838 RARGRAWIQPDGDA
+838 RSTAEALRELWRCAGAEFDA
-852 HAHTALVRRR
+852 EVVQALAGALPSIELSSAIDPR
-862 PRQSRLVTGHHTCAG
+862 PGSRLTLVTT
-877 ESSPGR
+877 SSGS
-883 IVR
+883 

>member
-1 MTRRSSPPRL
+1 M
-11 VVRTSV
+11 RTSV

-92 ATSKHA
+92 ATSKHT

-112 KIAARVKPD
+112 KIAARVRPD

-164 YRLAGADVVLQDTI
+164 YRLASADVGLQDTI

-231 SLSSSRVARLGDSE
+231 SLSSSRVARLGDGE

-269 APALMKAGRTI
+269 APALMKASRTI
-280 FVMALATFAL
+280 FVMALATFAV

-331 SREIDALTASFNEM
+331 SREIDALTSSFNEM
-345 MSAIRVAEGE
+345 MSAIRVAEGD

-389 VAVGRHMALSEDD
+389 VAVGRHLGLSEDD

-443 DTRGPH
+443 TLGARILRSVPFLAPH
-449 PPQRP
+449 IPI
-454 VPRAAHP
+454 VELH
-461 HRRAAPRAA
+461 HE
-470 GRQRLSAPVPR
+470 
-481 RGNPAARPDRPRH
+481 RPD
-494 RRLRRD
+494 
-500 DERARLSPGAFDR
+500 
-513 RGAARAL
+513 
-520 AVRRRRVRRRSRA
+520 
-533 GAGRGA
+533 
-539 AVNRAVLRNRPTS
+539 
-552 WKRSTGAGHFIERL
+552 
-566 MTRTLF
+566 
-572 PTRSVLVACTTVLA
+572 
-586 LSLAPTR
+586 
-593 ASAQPPT
+593 
-600 SEPWAVEAVVSGSS
+600 GS
-614 DSHGFDDPFLLF
+614 
-626 DVTGTGRVR
+626 
-635 EGLDIIVRPYA
+635 
-646 HRLTGGDWTFEM
+646 
-658 YQLQVRY
+658 
-665 VAPTRVPLRFDAGI
+665 
-679 IASPLGLNTLELL
+679 
-692 PSKNPT
+692 
-698 IGAPF
+698 
-703 FYFAPLPRF
+703 
-712 DTRYEGVQL
+712 
-721 ISGGYP
+721 GYP
-727 LGAIASSSGAH
+727 HQFRGEEIPLL
-738 WDARAGITDQSPTRK
+738 ARI
-753 RNVLRV
+753 V
-759 PGPCRR
+759 
-765 TAGPRR
+765 
-771 RRLHACSREPA
+771 H
-782 SAPASRA
+782 
-789 ARTASLRLSRRRP
+789 
-802 QSPERDATMVTVEG
+802 VT
-816 EYAIGYTRVT
+816 
-826 GEWIRDA
+826 DA
-833 FDATG
+833 FDAMTSA
-838 RARGRAWIQPDGDA
+838 RAYRGARSTAEALRELWRCAGAEFDA
-852 HAHTALVRRR
+852 EVVQALAGALPSIELSSAIDPRPGSVRLALV
-862 PRQSRLVTGHHTCAG
+862 T
-877 ESSPGR
+877 SSSGS
-883 IVR
+883 

>member
-1 MTRRSSPPRL
+1 MTRPSSPPRL

-92 ATSKHA
+92 ATSKHT

-112 KIAARVKPD
+112 KIAARVRPD

-159 LGAGA
+159 LGTGA
-164 YRLAGADVVLQDTI
+164 YRLASAEVGLQDTI

-231 SLSSSRVARLGDSE
+231 SLSSSRVARLGDGE

-255 DAGVY
+255 NAGVY

-269 APALMKAGRTI
+269 APALMKASRTI
-280 FVMALATFAL
+280 FVMALATFAV

-331 SREIDALTASFNEM
+331 SREIDALTSSFNEM
-345 MSAIRVAEGE
+345 MSAIRVAEGD

-389 VAVGRHMALSEDD
+389 VAVGRHLGLSEDD

-443 DTRGPH
+443 TLGARILRSVPFLAPH
-449 PPQRP
+449 IPI
-454 VPRAAHP
+454 VELH
-461 HRRAAPRAA
+461 HE
-470 GRQRLSAPVPR
+470 
-481 RGNPAARPDRPRH
+481 RPD
-494 RRLRRD
+494 
-500 DERARLSPGAFDR
+500 
-513 RGAARAL
+513 
-520 AVRRRRVRRRSRA
+520 
-533 GAGRGA
+533 
-539 AVNRAVLRNRPTS
+539 
-552 WKRSTGAGHFIERL
+552 
-566 MTRTLF
+566 
-572 PTRSVLVACTTVLA
+572 
-586 LSLAPTR
+586 
-593 ASAQPPT
+593 
-600 SEPWAVEAVVSGSS
+600 GS
-614 DSHGFDDPFLLF
+614 
-626 DVTGTGRVR
+626 
-635 EGLDIIVRPYA
+635 
-646 HRLTGGDWTFEM
+646 
-658 YQLQVRY
+658 
-665 VAPTRVPLRFDAGI
+665 
-679 IASPLGLNTLELL
+679 
-692 PSKNPT
+692 
-698 IGAPF
+698 
-703 FYFAPLPRF
+703 
-712 DTRYEGVQL
+712 
-721 ISGGYP
+721 GYP
-727 LGAIASSSGAH
+727 HQFRGEEIPLL
-738 WDARAGITDQSPTRK
+738 ARI
-753 RNVLRV
+753 V
-759 PGPCRR
+759 
-765 TAGPRR
+765 
-771 RRLHACSREPA
+771 H
-782 SAPASRA
+782 
-789 ARTASLRLSRRRP
+789 
-802 QSPERDATMVTVEG
+802 VT
-816 EYAIGYTRVT
+816 
-826 GEWIRDA
+826 DA
-833 FDATG
+833 FDAMTSA
-838 RARGRAWIQPDGDA
+838 RAYRGARSTAEALRELWRCAGAEFDA
-852 HAHTALVRRR
+852 EVVQALAGALPSIELSSAIDPRPGSVRLALV
-862 PRQSRLVTGHHTCAG
+862 T
-877 ESSPGR
+877 SSSGS
-883 IVR
+883 

>member
-1 MTRRSSPPRL
+1 MTRRSTPPRL

-26 LSAVFVVVTL
+26 LTAVFVVVTL
-36 DVRER
+36 NVRER

-164 YRLAGADVVLQDTI
+164 YRLAGADVGLQDTI

-187 LDKEYARELSALSGA
+187 LDTEYARELSALSGA
-202 ATLIATSETV
+202 ATLIATSQTV

-217 PPAVAASLTPDVLR
+217 PPAVAASLTPDVLS
-231 SLSSSRVARLGDSE
+231 SLSSSRVARLGESE

-269 APALMKAGRTI
+269 APALMKAVRTI
-280 FVMALATFAL
+280 FIMALATFAL

-345 MSAIRVAEGE
+345 MSAIRVAEGD

-369 TLDARDP
+369 LLDARDP

-389 VAVGRHMALSEDD
+389 VAVGRQLELSEDD

-443 DTRGPH
+443 ALGARILRSVPFLAPH
-449 PPQRP
+449 IPI
-454 VPRAAHP
+454 AELH
-461 HRRAAPRAA
+461 HE
-470 GRQRLSAPVPR
+470 
-481 RGNPAARPDRPRH
+481 RPD
-494 RRLRRD
+494 
-500 DERARLSPGAFDR
+500 
-513 RGAARAL
+513 
-520 AVRRRRVRRRSRA
+520 
-533 GAGRGA
+533 
-539 AVNRAVLRNRPTS
+539 
-552 WKRSTGAGHFIERL
+552 
-566 MTRTLF
+566 
-572 PTRSVLVACTTVLA
+572 
-586 LSLAPTR
+586 
-593 ASAQPPT
+593 
-600 SEPWAVEAVVSGSS
+600 SS
-614 DSHGFDDPFLLF
+614 
-626 DVTGTGRVR
+626 
-635 EGLDIIVRPYA
+635 
-646 HRLTGGDWTFEM
+646 
-658 YQLQVRY
+658 
-665 VAPTRVPLRFDAGI
+665 
-679 IASPLGLNTLELL
+679 
-692 PSKNPT
+692 
-698 IGAPF
+698 
-703 FYFAPLPRF
+703 
-712 DTRYEGVQL
+712 
-721 ISGGYP
+721 GYP
-727 LGAIASSSGAH
+727 HQFRGEEIPLL
-738 WDARAGITDQSPTRK
+738 ARI
-753 RNVLRV
+753 V
-759 PGPCRR
+759 
-765 TAGPRR
+765 
-771 RRLHACSREPA
+771 H
-782 SAPASRA
+782 
-789 ARTASLRLSRRRP
+789 
-802 QSPERDATMVTVEG
+802 VT
-816 EYAIGYTRVT
+816 
-826 GEWIRDA
+826 DA
-833 FDATG
+833 FDAMTSA
-838 RARGRAWIQPDGDA
+838 RAYRPARSTAEALRELWRCAGAEFDA
-852 HAHTALVRRR
+852 EVVQALAGALPSIELSSAIDSRPGSVRLT
-862 PRQSRLVTGHHTCAG
+862 LVT
-877 ESSPGR
+877 SSSGS
-883 IVR
+883 

>member
-1 MTRRSSPPRL
+1 MTRASSPPRL

-41 VRAEVTD
+41 VRTEVTD

-92 ATSKHA
+92 ATSKHT

-112 KIAARVKPD
+112 KIAARVRPD

-164 YRLAGADVVLQDTI
+164 YRLASADVGLQDTI

-231 SLSSSRVARLGDSE
+231 SLSSSRVVRLGDGE

-269 APALMKAGRTI
+269 APALMKASRTI
-280 FVMALATFAL
+280 FVMALATFAV

-331 SREIDALTASFNEM
+331 SREIDALTSSFNEM
-345 MSAIRVAEGE
+345 MSAIRVAEGD

-389 VAVGRHMALSEDD
+389 VAVGRHLGLSEDD

-414 IGKVGVPDDVLRKPG
+414 IGKVGVPDEVLRKPG

-443 DTRGPH
+443 TLGARILRSVPFLAPH
-449 PPQRP
+449 IPI
-454 VPRAAHP
+454 VELH
-461 HRRAAPRAA
+461 HE
-470 GRQRLSAPVPR
+470 
-481 RGNPAARPDRPRH
+481 RPD
-494 RRLRRD
+494 
-500 DERARLSPGAFDR
+500 
-513 RGAARAL
+513 
-520 AVRRRRVRRRSRA
+520 
-533 GAGRGA
+533 
-539 AVNRAVLRNRPTS
+539 
-552 WKRSTGAGHFIERL
+552 
-566 MTRTLF
+566 
-572 PTRSVLVACTTVLA
+572 
-586 LSLAPTR
+586 
-593 ASAQPPT
+593 
-600 SEPWAVEAVVSGSS
+600 GS
-614 DSHGFDDPFLLF
+614 
-626 DVTGTGRVR
+626 
-635 EGLDIIVRPYA
+635 
-646 HRLTGGDWTFEM
+646 
-658 YQLQVRY
+658 
-665 VAPTRVPLRFDAGI
+665 
-679 IASPLGLNTLELL
+679 
-692 PSKNPT
+692 
-698 IGAPF
+698 
-703 FYFAPLPRF
+703 
-712 DTRYEGVQL
+712 
-721 ISGGYP
+721 GYP
-727 LGAIASSSGAH
+727 HQFRGEEIPLL
-738 WDARAGITDQSPTRK
+738 ARI
-753 RNVLRV
+753 V
-759 PGPCRR
+759 
-765 TAGPRR
+765 
-771 RRLHACSREPA
+771 H
-782 SAPASRA
+782 
-789 ARTASLRLSRRRP
+789 
-802 QSPERDATMVTVEG
+802 VT
-816 EYAIGYTRVT
+816 
-826 GEWIRDA
+826 DA
-833 FDATG
+833 FDAMTSA
-838 RARGRAWIQPDGDA
+838 RAYRGARSTAEALRELWRCAGAEFDA
-852 HAHTALVRRR
+852 EVVQALAGALPSIELSSAIDSRPGSVRLALV
-862 PRQSRLVTGHHTCAG
+862 T
-877 ESSPGR
+877 SSSGS
-883 IVR
+883 

>member
-1 MTRRSSPPRL
+1 MTRPSSPPRL

-92 ATSKHA
+92 ATSKHT

-112 KIAARVKPD
+112 KIAARVRPD

-164 YRLAGADVVLQDTI
+164 YRLASADVGLQDTI
-178 LGRLQLGTA
+178 LGKLQLGTA

-231 SLSSSRVARLGDSE
+231 SLSSTRVARLGDGE

-255 DAGVY
+255 EAGVY

-269 APALMKAGRTI
+269 APALMKASRTI
-280 FVMALATFAL
+280 FAMALATFAV

-331 SREIDALTASFNEM
+331 SREIDALTSSFNEM
-345 MSAIRVAEGE
+345 MSAIRVAEGD

-389 VAVGRHMALSEDD
+389 VAVGRHLGLSEDD

-414 IGKVGVPDDVLRKPG
+414 IGKVGVPDEVLRKPG
-429 ALTAE
+429 GLTAE

-443 DTRGPH
+443 TLGARILRSVPFLAPH
-449 PPQRP
+449 IPI
-454 VPRAAHP
+454 VELH
-461 HRRAAPRAA
+461 HE
-470 GRQRLSAPVPR
+470 
-481 RGNPAARPDRPRH
+481 RPD
-494 RRLRRD
+494 
-500 DERARLSPGAFDR
+500 
-513 RGAARAL
+513 
-520 AVRRRRVRRRSRA
+520 
-533 GAGRGA
+533 
-539 AVNRAVLRNRPTS
+539 
-552 WKRSTGAGHFIERL
+552 
-566 MTRTLF
+566 
-572 PTRSVLVACTTVLA
+572 
-586 LSLAPTR
+586 
-593 ASAQPPT
+593 
-600 SEPWAVEAVVSGSS
+600 GS
-614 DSHGFDDPFLLF
+614 
-626 DVTGTGRVR
+626 
-635 EGLDIIVRPYA
+635 
-646 HRLTGGDWTFEM
+646 
-658 YQLQVRY
+658 
-665 VAPTRVPLRFDAGI
+665 
-679 IASPLGLNTLELL
+679 
-692 PSKNPT
+692 
-698 IGAPF
+698 
-703 FYFAPLPRF
+703 
-712 DTRYEGVQL
+712 
-721 ISGGYP
+721 GYP
-727 LGAIASSSGAH
+727 HQFRGEEIPLL
-738 WDARAGITDQSPTRK
+738 ARI
-753 RNVLRV
+753 V
-759 PGPCRR
+759 
-765 TAGPRR
+765 
-771 RRLHACSREPA
+771 H
-782 SAPASRA
+782 
-789 ARTASLRLSRRRP
+789 
-802 QSPERDATMVTVEG
+802 VT
-816 EYAIGYTRVT
+816 
-826 GEWIRDA
+826 DA
-833 FDATG
+833 FDAMTSA
-838 RARGRAWIQPDGDA
+838 RAYRGARSTAEALRELWRCAGAEFDA
-852 HAHTALVRRR
+852 EVVQALAGALPSIELSSAIDPRPGSVRLALV
-862 PRQSRLVTGHHTCAG
+862 T
-877 ESSPGR
+877 SSSGS
-883 IVR
+883 

>member
-1 MTRRSSPPRL
+1 MTRPSSPPRL

-92 ATSKHA
+92 ATSKHT

-112 KIAARVKPD
+112 KIAARVRPD

-164 YRLAGADVVLQDTI
+164 YRLASADVGLQDTI

-231 SLSSSRVARLGDSE
+231 SLSSSRVARLGDGE

-255 DAGVY
+255 NAGVY

-269 APALMKAGRTI
+269 APALMKASRTI
-280 FVMALATFAL
+280 FVMALATFAV

-331 SREIDALTASFNEM
+331 SREIDALTSSFNEM
-345 MSAIRVAEGE
+345 MSAIRVAEGD

-389 VAVGRHMALSEDD
+389 VAVGRHLGLSEDD

-414 IGKVGVPDDVLRKPG
+414 IGKVGVPDEVLRKPG
-429 ALTAE
+429 GLTAE

-443 DTRGPH
+443 TLGARILRSVPFLAPH
-449 PPQRP
+449 IPI
-454 VPRAAHP
+454 VELH
-461 HRRAAPRAA
+461 HE
-470 GRQRLSAPVPR
+470 
-481 RGNPAARPDRPRH
+481 RPD
-494 RRLRRD
+494 
-500 DERARLSPGAFDR
+500 
-513 RGAARAL
+513 
-520 AVRRRRVRRRSRA
+520 
-533 GAGRGA
+533 
-539 AVNRAVLRNRPTS
+539 
-552 WKRSTGAGHFIERL
+552 
-566 MTRTLF
+566 
-572 PTRSVLVACTTVLA
+572 
-586 LSLAPTR
+586 
-593 ASAQPPT
+593 
-600 SEPWAVEAVVSGSS
+600 GS
-614 DSHGFDDPFLLF
+614 
-626 DVTGTGRVR
+626 
-635 EGLDIIVRPYA
+635 
-646 HRLTGGDWTFEM
+646 
-658 YQLQVRY
+658 
-665 VAPTRVPLRFDAGI
+665 
-679 IASPLGLNTLELL
+679 
-692 PSKNPT
+692 
-698 IGAPF
+698 
-703 FYFAPLPRF
+703 
-712 DTRYEGVQL
+712 
-721 ISGGYP
+721 GYP
-727 LGAIASSSGAH
+727 HQFRGEEIPLL
-738 WDARAGITDQSPTRK
+738 ARI
-753 RNVLRV
+753 V
-759 PGPCRR
+759 
-765 TAGPRR
+765 
-771 RRLHACSREPA
+771 H
-782 SAPASRA
+782 
-789 ARTASLRLSRRRP
+789 
-802 QSPERDATMVTVEG
+802 VT
-816 EYAIGYTRVT
+816 
-826 GEWIRDA
+826 DA
-833 FDATG
+833 FDAMTSA
-838 RARGRAWIQPDGDA
+838 RAYRGARSTAEALRELWRCAGAEFDA
-852 HAHTALVRRR
+852 EVVQALAGALPSIELSSAIDLRPGSARLALV
-862 PRQSRLVTGHHTCAG
+862 T
-877 ESSPGR
+877 SSSGS
-883 IVR
+883 

>member
-1 MTRRSSPPRL
+1 MTRPSSPPRL

-92 ATSKHA
+92 ATSKHT

-112 KIAARVKPD
+112 KIAARVRPD

-164 YRLAGADVVLQDTI
+164 YRLASADVGLQDTI

-231 SLSSSRVARLGDSE
+231 SLSSSRVARLGDGE

-269 APALMKAGRTI
+269 APALMKASRTI
-280 FVMALATFAL
+280 FVMALATFAV

-331 SREIDALTASFNEM
+331 SREIDALTSSFNEM
-345 MSAIRVAEGE
+345 MSAIRVAEGD

-389 VAVGRHMALSEDD
+389 VAVGRHLGLSEDD

-443 DTRGPH
+443 TLGARILRSVPFLAPH
-449 PPQRP
+449 IPI
-454 VPRAAHP
+454 VELH
-461 HRRAAPRAA
+461 HE
-470 GRQRLSAPVPR
+470 
-481 RGNPAARPDRPRH
+481 RPD
-494 RRLRRD
+494 
-500 DERARLSPGAFDR
+500 
-513 RGAARAL
+513 
-520 AVRRRRVRRRSRA
+520 
-533 GAGRGA
+533 
-539 AVNRAVLRNRPTS
+539 
-552 WKRSTGAGHFIERL
+552 
-566 MTRTLF
+566 
-572 PTRSVLVACTTVLA
+572 
-586 LSLAPTR
+586 
-593 ASAQPPT
+593 
-600 SEPWAVEAVVSGSS
+600 GS
-614 DSHGFDDPFLLF
+614 
-626 DVTGTGRVR
+626 
-635 EGLDIIVRPYA
+635 
-646 HRLTGGDWTFEM
+646 
-658 YQLQVRY
+658 
-665 VAPTRVPLRFDAGI
+665 
-679 IASPLGLNTLELL
+679 
-692 PSKNPT
+692 
-698 IGAPF
+698 
-703 FYFAPLPRF
+703 
-712 DTRYEGVQL
+712 
-721 ISGGYP
+721 GYP
-727 LGAIASSSGAH
+727 HQFRGEEIPLL
-738 WDARAGITDQSPTRK
+738 ARI
-753 RNVLRV
+753 V
-759 PGPCRR
+759 
-765 TAGPRR
+765 
-771 RRLHACSREPA
+771 H
-782 SAPASRA
+782 
-789 ARTASLRLSRRRP
+789 
-802 QSPERDATMVTVEG
+802 VT
-816 EYAIGYTRVT
+816 
-826 GEWIRDA
+826 DA
-833 FDATG
+833 FDAMTSA
-838 RARGRAWIQPDGDA
+838 RAYRGARSTAEALRELWRCAGAEFDA
-852 HAHTALVRRR
+852 EVVQALAGALPSIELSSAIDLRPGSARLALV
-862 PRQSRLVTGHHTCAG
+862 T
-877 ESSPGR
+877 SSSGS
-883 IVR
+883 